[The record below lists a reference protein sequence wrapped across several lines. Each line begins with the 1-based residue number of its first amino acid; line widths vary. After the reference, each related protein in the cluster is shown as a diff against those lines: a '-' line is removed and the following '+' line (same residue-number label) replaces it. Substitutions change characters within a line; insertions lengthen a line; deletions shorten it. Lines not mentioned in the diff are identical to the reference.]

1 MTDELNPYAAP
12 ADDVEEPGRRGR
24 DDDDDDDRA
33 YRDGDLLVLPR
44 FGGRLPRRCCV
55 CNVKAR
61 EHVHKQ
67 QLYWHPQW
75 VFALLLISP
84 VIYIIVSMVVR
95 KNATVEAYL
104 CGPHKR
110 RRSNGIALMIGGTL
124 SAVLIGI
131 VGQSGG
137 AAVVAMVVFFVSLVG
152 GALMMR
158 TVTAA
163 KMDDHRV
170 WLKVGQPYLESVR
183 RSV

>member
-1 MTDELNPYAAP
+1 MASELNPYAAP
-12 ADDVEEPGRRGR
+12 ADDVEEPGGRGR
-24 DDDDDDDRA
+24 DDDGNEDRA
-33 YRDGDLLVLPR
+33 YRDGDLLVIPR

-61 EHVHKQ
+61 EHVQKQ

-75 VFALLLISP
+75 VFAMLLIGP
-84 VIYIIVSMVVR
+84 LIYIIVSMVVR
-95 KNATVEAYL
+95 KNATFDAYL

-110 RRSNGIALMIGGTL
+110 RRSNGIALMIGGSL
-124 SAVLIGI
+124 SGI
-131 VGQSGG
+131 LLGVVGQSGG
-137 AAVVAMVVFFVSLVG
+137 AALAGSLLFLVSIIG
-152 GALMMR
+152 GAIMMR